1 MPSIRKISDGK
12 YKVRVS
18 KQVRGRREFFN
29 YTFRGTRKEANKF
42 ANQKETALDSGELSK
57 TRFTFADYFT
67 LWLKAIRPKVRPRTY
82 DGYKS
87 YIERYAKSRLETME
101 LADIRPHHIQQ
112 ILLDIDKAPGT
123 VRQLHASLNACF
135 GWAVRKDYIRLN
147 PCKNADLPQRQHKE
161 ITVLTPAEAFEFVR
175 ICREM
180 PHGTIFEFALETGMR
195 PEEYLALRWRD
206 IRDREVSVLQIVQYN
221 RSGGG
226 FYFDKPKTAKSR
238 RQIDISENMR
248 LALVRHRRQQNE
260 HRLKMKT
267 SWFNHD
273 LVFPNEIGNP
283 FALPNVT
290 RRYFRPILKK
300 MWPDIQG
307 GNPTG
312 REGVIPEDV
321 PMIPNPDAKP
331 LTLYSLRHSCA
342 TLLLMSGKN
351 PKVVADRLGHSS
363 VVITLDTYSHVLP
376 HIQADATDALDNILR
391 FKKQA

>member
-12 YKVRVS
+12 YRVRIS
-18 KQVRGRREFFN
+18 KQVRGRRECFS
-29 YTFRGTRKEANKF
+29 YTFRGSRKEANRF
-42 ANQKETALDSGELSK
+42 GLAKETELDGGELSK

-82 DGYKS
+82 DGYKA
-87 YIERYAKSRLETME
+87 YIERYAKHRLDRMDLT
-101 LADIRPHHIQQ
+101 DIRPHHIQQ
-112 ILLDIDKAPGT
+112 ILLDIDKSPGT

-135 GWAVRKDYIRLN
+135 GWAVRRDYIRVN

-206 IRDREVSVLQIVQYN
+206 IREREVSVQQIVQYN

-238 RQIDISENMR
+238 RLLDISENMR
-248 LALVRHRRQQNE
+248 LALVRHRREQND

-290 RRYFRPILKK
+290 RRYFRPILEK
-300 MWPDIQG
+300 MWPVGTRTFVSAD
-307 GNPTG
+307 
-312 REGVIPEDV
+312 GVVGVEPV
-321 PMIPNPDAKP
+321 PNPDAKP